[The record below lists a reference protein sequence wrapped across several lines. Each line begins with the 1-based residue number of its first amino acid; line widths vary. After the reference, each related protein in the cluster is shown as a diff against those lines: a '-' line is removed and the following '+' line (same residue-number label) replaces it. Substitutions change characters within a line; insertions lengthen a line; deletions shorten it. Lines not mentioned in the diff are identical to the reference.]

1 MGSDVGLFG
10 TDAVEPDPDADVA
23 ARLVL
28 AVAAAAV
35 RAALA
40 FIAATF

>member
-10 TDAVEPDPDADVA
+10 TDVPDPDADVA

-28 AVAAAAV
+28 AVAV
-35 RAALA
+35 RATLALT
-40 FIAATF
+40 AATF